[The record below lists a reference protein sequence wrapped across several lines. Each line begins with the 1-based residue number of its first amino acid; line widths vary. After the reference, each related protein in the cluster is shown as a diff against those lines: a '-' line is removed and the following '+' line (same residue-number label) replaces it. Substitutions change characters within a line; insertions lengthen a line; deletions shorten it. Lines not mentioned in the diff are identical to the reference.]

1 MRQIRVSP
9 VRLPRNSVE
18 VRTGFPMLHS
28 YAFSNFRS
36 LRERTEVPLTLADNA
51 SVNGWDRVSS
61 SGQRLTTAMAVL
73 GANASG
79 KTSLIQPLAF
89 LAWFISRSFDAK
101 PDAGIPIAPHFTA
114 KDEPTEFEV
123 VADADEPETLWR
135 YRLTASARHV
145 FAESLERK
153 VRRGQWYP
161 VFKRKLSR
169 DNKYEVQQD
178 GFGLDQSQAES
189 VRPNVS
195 LISWAAQFAVPLATQ
210 LASVQV
216 RTNMNAAG
224 KVWLPRDQAID
235 FYVRY
240 YAENVPLQTKMR
252 SLLAQWDFGLS
263 DVLIRQHEI
272 PDPTDEERKHWFA
285 FGVHQDAKTKQQH
298 LLPFFEESSGTK
310 AAFTLLAQILYAL
323 EIGALVVW
331 DELESDL
338 HPHMLEPLLD
348 LFSNTETNPKN
359 AQIIFTCHAVEV
371 LRLLQKSQVMLV
383 EKDRLE
389 SVAWRL
395 DSLEGVRSDDN
406 RVAKYLAGAYG
417 AVPRL

>member
-1 MRQIRVSP
+1 
-9 VRLPRNSVE
+9 
-18 VRTGFPMLHS
+18 MLHS

-36 LRERTEVPLTLADNA
+36 FRERTEVPLTLAENA
-51 SVNGWDRVSS
+51 SVNGWDRVTS

-101 PDAGIPIAPHFTA
+101 PDVGIPITPHFTA

-123 VADADEPETLWR
+123 IADADEPETLWR
-135 YRLTASARHV
+135 YRLTATARHV
-145 FAESLERK
+145 IAESLERK

-161 VFKRKLSR
+161 VFDRKLSR
-169 DNKYEVQQD
+169 DNKYEVHQD

-195 LISWAAQFAVPLATQ
+195 LISWGAQFGVALATQ

-216 RTNMNAAG
+216 RTNISTAG
-224 KVWLPRDQAID
+224 KMWLPRNEALDLCA
-235 FYVRY
+235 RY
-240 YAENVPLQTKMR
+240 YAENAPLQTRMR
-252 SLLAQWDFGLS
+252 SLLMQWDLGLS
-263 DVLIRQHEI
+263 DVLIREQEI
-272 PDPTDEERKHWFA
+272 PDPTGESKKHWFA
-285 FGVHQDAKTKQQH
+285 FGVHQDAKTKQPYF
-298 LLPFFEESSGTK
+298 LPFFDESSGTK
-310 AAFTLLAQILYAL
+310 AAFTLLAEILYAL
-323 EIGALVVW
+323 ENGALVVW

-348 LFSNTETNPKN
+348 LFSNEETNPKN

-383 EKDRLE
+383 EKDGLE
-389 SVAWRL
+389 SAAWRL